1 MATSLISNPPFNLAW
16 TPPQLAGLMPMY
28 RRGVP
33 PKDNANYAFI
43 LHAVENAEKAAL
55 ILPMCVLTPQK
66 EEKKILISLIESN
79 LLRAVIAL
87 PERMFEST
95 SIPTCILMFD
105 HGKQT
110 QRIEFIDLRS
120 HYREETREQRG
131 QFGGKSHTQRVYK
144 KTVRVLSKDVMTRA
158 QNAIET
164 YSTESG
170 FCVAVD
176 PDAIKKQDYV
186 LTPSRYLDAQIE
198 KKPHRA
204 FDDIVADYNR
214 VIDAKNETRIT
225 MNYTVARRLGFAC
238 LDVKPPDLSESFAV
252 VGATIKKDHSITFT
266 KSDGIEI
273 KCSTREKVP
282 HMIIR
287 FLNDWKSRRLYLN
300 DEENRILAEFRDA
313 LLEDLMSGK
322 VKIDGKG

>member
-43 LHAVENAEKAAL
+43 LHAVENAERAAL

-66 EEKKILISLIESN
+66 EEKKILTSLIESN
-79 LLRAVIAL
+79 LLRAVITL

-95 SIPTCILMFD
+95 SIQVCILLFD
-105 HGKQT
+105 HSKQT
-110 QRIEFIDLRS
+110 QRIEFIDLSS
-120 HYREETREQRG
+120 HYIEETREQRG

-204 FDDIVADYNR
+204 FEDIVADYNR

-238 LDVKPPDLSESFAV
+238 LDVKQPDLSESFAV
-252 VGATIKKDHSITFT
+252 VGATIKKDRSISFT

-282 HMIIR
+282 HMIMR

-322 VKIDGKG
+322 VKVDDKD